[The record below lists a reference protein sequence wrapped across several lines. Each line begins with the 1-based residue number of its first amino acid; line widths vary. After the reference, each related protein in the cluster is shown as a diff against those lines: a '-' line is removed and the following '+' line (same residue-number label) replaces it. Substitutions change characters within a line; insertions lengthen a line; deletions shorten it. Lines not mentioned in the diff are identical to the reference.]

1 MRTTDCA
8 QLGLGAERIHLR
20 WISETPASSARS
32 IINHST
38 AISTTRAREKG
49 EKKKGG
55 TSLWLGCERE
65 REEGEGGGAAG
76 CIHPRRRAGFRRF
89 LMDVSSVPHGYDWD
103 KVAVGIYNDGR
114 AEFYRAPRKLDLCCD
129 LSWRVH
135 FLFFL
140 KEVVRLFESDFRRGF
155 FRF

>member
-65 REEGEGGGAAG
+65 RGGRGWRG
-76 CIHPRRRAGFRRF
+76 RGVYPPPQKSWLSTF
-89 LMDVSSVPHGYDWD
+89 P
-103 KVAVGIYNDGR
+103 DGR
-114 AEFYRAPRKLDLCCD
+114 FQCAPRVRTIGIKW
-129 LSWRVH
+129 LSGFIMMGELNFIERPGNSISAVIYRGVYI
-135 FLFFL
+135 FF
-140 KEVVRLFESDFRRGF
+140 F
-155 FRF
+155 F

>member
-65 REEGEGGGAAG
+65 RGGEGMEG
-76 CIHPRRRAGFRRF
+76 PRGVSTPAEELAF
-89 LMDVSSVPHGYDWD
+89 DVS
-103 KVAVGIYNDGR
+103 
-114 AEFYRAPRKLDLCCD
+114 
-129 LSWRVH
+129 
-135 FLFFL
+135 
-140 KEVVRLFESDFRRGF
+140 
-155 FRF
+155 

>member
-65 REEGEGGGAAG
+65 RGGKGMEGPRGVSTPAEELA
-76 CIHPRRRAGFRRF
+76 F
-89 LMDVSSVPHGYDWD
+89 DVS
-103 KVAVGIYNDGR
+103 
-114 AEFYRAPRKLDLCCD
+114 
-129 LSWRVH
+129 
-135 FLFFL
+135 
-140 KEVVRLFESDFRRGF
+140 
-155 FRF
+155 